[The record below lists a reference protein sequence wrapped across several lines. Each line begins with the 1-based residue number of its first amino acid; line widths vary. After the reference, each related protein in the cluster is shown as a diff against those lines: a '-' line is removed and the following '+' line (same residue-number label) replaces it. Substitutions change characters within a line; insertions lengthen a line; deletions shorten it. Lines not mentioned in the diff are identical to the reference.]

1 MAEYAEFGASHGHAI
16 CGGAVL
22 YPTATTV
29 RVRGARGG
37 EVLLSEG
44 PYAET
49 EEAAGQSI
57 QLRLRPML
65 VAPRSLLA
73 LPAEIPPLTGESC
86 AGLALET
93 PHTPTQNNCKSSVRA
108 WLHRRPEDWCE
119 ANPGLA
125 WTLRSPRKVFARV
138 SSECR

>member
-57 QLRLRPML
+57 QLAPPPNARCASQPSC
-65 VAPRSLLA
+65 VASRD
-73 LPAEIPPLTGESC
+73 
-86 AGLALET
+86 T
-93 PHTPTQNNCKSSVRA
+93 PVDRGIVR
-108 WLHRRPEDWCE
+108 
-119 ANPGLA
+119 
-125 WTLRSPRKVFARV
+125 RV
-138 SSECR
+138 GA